1 MPTEPQTVEVTRTYL
16 QLSHPADLRQGD
28 PNPGDLKPE
37 RSPVEQVRIEHAV
50 ECPASF
56 FRFLY
61 TEVGRYYH
69 WVDRLVWTDEQI
81 RGHLARDEVSLWVMY
96 CGGAPAGYFELE
108 RHDDG
113 STEIAYFGLLSCF
126 LGRGLGKHLLTEAA
140 TRAWSDSPTRVWLHT
155 CTLDDPAALPN
166 YLKRGFA
173 PFKQETY
180 QTTIQPG
187 EELRSASV
195 KVLEHDG
202 RGD

>member
-1 MPTEPQTVEVTRTYL
+1 MPTETQTVEVTRTYL
-16 QLSHPADLRQGD
+16 QLSHPS
-28 PNPGDLKPE
+28 DLKPAN
-37 RSPVEQVRIEHAV
+37 PAGGPVRIERAV
-50 ECPASF
+50 ECPVSF

-69 WVDRLVWTDEQI
+69 WVDRLVWTDEEIQ
-81 RGHLARDEVSLWVMY
+81 RHLARNAVSLWVMY

-140 TRAWSDSPTRVWLHT
+140 TQAWSSGPTRVWLHT

-166 YLKRGFA
+166 YIKRGFA

-187 EELRSASV
+187 EELRSVSL
-195 KVLEHDG
+195 KILDKLDN
-202 RGD
+202 RGDA